1 MVNISDLAPVS
12 LETITAFDV
21 VSGSYLFTMDE
32 LQSASLAQGEEKV
45 DITGKQ
51 GRKLTTLKRNKT
63 LTVSGTN
70 GIISGGLME
79 LQTGSKFENKETE
92 VMWYDYLTV
101 SQGKA
106 TTTFKAVSSTAGNEI
121 KEVLVKNE
129 SGIITKVLTQ
139 TATGNEGNIGSGKFT
154 YSDKGVLAFNASD
167 VPDGTEIVVN
177 YKRKITASV
186 LANQSDV
193 YSGKATLYIDLLAED
208 KCANMYRVQIMIPK
222 ADFSGEFSMEFG
234 DNQTVQE
241 FEAEGL
247 AGACGA
253 GGALWTWTVFGA
265 DEKSDAVEADDNK
278 KEE

>member
-1 MVNISDLAPVS
+1 MVKISDLAPVS

-21 VSGSYLFTMDE
+21 TSGSYLFTMDE

-51 GRKLTTLKRNKT
+51 GRKLTSLKRNKT
-63 LTVSGTN
+63 LTVSGSN
-70 GIISGGLME
+70 GIVSAGLME
-79 LQTGSKFENKETE
+79 LQTGSKFESKDAE

-101 SQGKA
+101 TSNAA
-106 TTTFKAVSSTAGNEI
+106 TTTYKAIGTEGNEI
-121 KEVLVKNE
+121 TEVLVKDGD
-129 SGIITKVLTQ
+129 GIITKVLTQ
-139 TATGNEGNIGSGKFT
+139 DATVAAGKFT
-154 YSDKGVLAFNASD
+154 YNPGTKVLAFNTGD
-167 VPDGTEIVVN
+167 VKDGTEIVVN
-177 YKRKITASV
+177 YKRKIAANV

-208 KCANMYRVQIMIPK
+208 KCANVYRVQIMIPK

-234 DNQTVQE
+234 DNQTVQD

-247 AGACGA
+247 AGACGT

-265 DEKSDAVEADDNK
+265 DAEDAT
-278 KEE
+278 